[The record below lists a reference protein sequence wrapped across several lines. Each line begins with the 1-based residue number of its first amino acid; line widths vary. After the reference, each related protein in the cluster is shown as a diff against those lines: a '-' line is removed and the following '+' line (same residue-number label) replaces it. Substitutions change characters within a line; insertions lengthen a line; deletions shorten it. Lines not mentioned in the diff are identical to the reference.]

1 MVDVDS
7 DVLGETIAALAGAS
21 YTYSPS
27 TPFRMDLINDTAL
40 ITALGAM
47 IPTGDALE
55 NQTHV
60 DFSLSKL
67 VPLINVYH
75 PTSGSQHTF
84 TLKVTDNKGQS
95 LEKPVVFYAE

>member
-1 MVDVDS
+1 
-7 DVLGETIAALAGAS
+7 VLGETIAQMAGAS

-27 TPFRMDLINDTAL
+27 TPFQMDLINDAAL
-40 ITALGAM
+40 IAQLGGM

-60 DFSLSKL
+60 NFSLSKL
-67 VPLINVYH
+67 VPLIMVYS
-75 PTSGSQHTF
+75 PESGSQHTF

-95 LEKPVVFYAE
+95 LEKAVVFYAE